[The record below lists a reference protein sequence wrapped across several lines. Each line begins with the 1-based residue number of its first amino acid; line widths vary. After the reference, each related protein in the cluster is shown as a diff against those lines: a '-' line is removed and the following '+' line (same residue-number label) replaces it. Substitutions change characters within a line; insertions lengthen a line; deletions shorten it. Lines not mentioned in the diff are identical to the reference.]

1 MRALRMPLLLTR
13 AGMVAE
19 RGLRAFWPAL
29 SILLLAL
36 SALLFGLHD
45 AFASAVV
52 QGAGALVLLALMVAL
67 GHGLRVFRWPSRQEA
82 LERLDATLPGRPIT
96 SLLDRQ
102 AVGAGDPAS
111 EEIWRAHLERMAER
125 ARRARPAS
133 PALRLAERDPYALR
147 YVALLAFVMALV
159 FGSAARLSSVT
170 SLVPGT
176 GGAGYAAA
184 ASWEGW
190 IEPPAFTGKP
200 SIYLGDVRA
209 GALAV
214 PVGSEVT
221 LRLYGETGL
230 LEVRETVSAASAEG
244 SEETG
249 PARRFRVARSGVIAV
264 EGPGGREWQITALPD
279 APPAIALSAEPQRR
293 VGGEMRLSFEASD
306 DYGVVSGRAELELDL
321 AATDRRY
328 GLAAEPEPRESIVL
342 DLPMPIS
349 GDRRAFTEVLEEDLS
364 QHPWAGLPVR
374 ITLFA
379 QDAAGQEGASEPVV
393 ATLPGRRFFN
403 PLAAAI
409 AEQRRDL
416 LWNRANAT
424 RVARVLRAVSY
435 RPDEIFDSESAYLML
450 RVAIRRLEAGAAA
463 GPLTD
468 ARRDEIARALWD
480 IAVLIE
486 DGRLSDALERLRRA
500 QDRLEQAIRDGA
512 SDEEIAE
519 LMNDLREAMRDYMQ
533 QLAEQ
538 AQEQGEDR
546 AENRNMQEITSGQLQ
561 QMLDRLQELM
571 EQGRTA
577 EARQL
582 LDQLRRMMENMQV
595 TRGQGGPGR
604 QDPGQQS
611 MQGLA
616 DTLRRQ
622 QGLNDDTFSQL
633 QEQFS
638 EGGRFGRDR
647 RQEPGQPGGSAPADE
662 EGSGEDQR
670 LEQDGQPGQGQALAR
685 RQQALRDQLER
696 QRQGLPGAGTPQGDV
711 AREALERAGRA
722 MEGAEEALREN
733 DFAGALDRQAEA
745 MEALREGM
753 RQLAEQMAQQQGR
766 EGRQGDAR
774 GQTEGPA
781 GRDPLGRDTGRSG
794 RAGSDE
800 QLLQGEDVYR
810 RAREL
815 LDEIRRR
822 SSQQERPKIELE
834 YLRRLLDRF

>member
-1 MRALRMPLLLTR
+1 MTMRALRMPLLLTH

-29 SILLLAL
+29 SIILLVL

-45 AFASAVV
+45 AFATRVV
-52 QGAGALVLLALMVAL
+52 QVAGAIILLALVVAL
-67 GHGLRVFRWPSRQEA
+67 GHGLRVFRWPSRLEA
-82 LERLDATLPGRPIT
+82 LARLDATLPGRPIS

-102 AVGAGDPAS
+102 TIGTGDPAS
-111 EEIWRAHLERMAER
+111 EEVWRAHLQRMAER
-125 ARRARPAS
+125 ARRARPAV
-133 PALRLAERDPYALR
+133 PAIRLAARDPYALR
-147 YVALLAFVMALV
+147 YVALVAFVMALV
-159 FGSAARLSSVT
+159 FGSASRLTSVA

-176 GGAGYAAA
+176 EGDGYAVAA
-184 ASWEGW
+184 AWEGW

-200 SIYLGDVRA
+200 SIYLSDVRA

-214 PVGSEVT
+214 PEGSEVT
-221 LRLYGETGL
+221 LRLYGEAGL
-230 LEVRETVSAASAEG
+230 LEVRETVSAAPAG
-244 SEETG
+244 SGEEAG
-249 PARRFRVARSGVIAV
+249 PARRFRIARSGVIAV
-264 EGPGGREWQITALPD
+264 EGPGGREWQITAMPD
-279 APPAIALSAEPQRR
+279 APPAIALSAEPGRR
-293 VGGEMRLSFEASD
+293 VSGEMRLSFEARD

-321 AATDRRY
+321 AAADRRY
-328 GLAAEPEPRESIVL
+328 GLAAEPEPRESIIL

-379 QDAAGQEGASEPVV
+379 QDAAGQEGRSEPVL
-393 ATLPGRRFFN
+393 ATLPERRFFN

-416 LWNRANAT
+416 LWNRTNAP

-450 RVAIRRLEAGAAA
+450 RVAIRRLEAGATA

-480 IAVLIE
+480 IALLIE

-512 SDEEIAE
+512 SDAEIAE

-538 AQEQGEDR
+538 AREQDNQQ
-546 AENRNMQEITSGQLQ
+546 AQNQNMQEITSEQLQ

-582 LDQLRRMMENMQV
+582 LDQLRQMMENMQV
-595 TRGQGGPGR
+595 TRGQGGQG
-604 QDPGQQS
+604 QQGPGQQS

-633 QEQFS
+633 QEQFG
-638 EGGRFGRDR
+638 EGVLPEPGG
-647 RQEPGQPGGSAPADE
+647 RQEPGQPGGTAPADE
-662 EGSGEDQR
+662 ERPGEGQR
-670 LEQDGQPGQGQALAR
+670 FGQNGQPGQALSR

-696 QRQGLPGAGTPQGDV
+696 QRQGLPGAGTPEGDA

-774 GQTEGPA
+774 GQAEGPA

-822 SSQQERPKIELE
+822 SSDQERPKIELE